1 MADRDDALDWDD
13 LRYFLRA
20 AQCGTQASAARALGV
35 EHSTVGRRLAALE
48 RSLGAPLV
56 TRAADGLHLTPLGAR
71 LLPLVED
78 VERAVMAVQAAT
90 TNQPA
95 RVRLAMPTGFT
106 KLFTEHLDRL
116 LAAHPGVALELLSGS
131 RPVDLRKGEADLAI
145 RTGPV
150 ADEAL
155 VARKLCDTGWSV
167 YAAPAYL
174 ARHAAPP
181 DLQDLRGHDLLGFD
195 PSLAGV
201 PAARWIEE
209 HAAGATVVLRSRE
222 MTDMLAA
229 ARGGAGLAAL
239 PCLMG
244 DDEPGLVR
252 VTPEVIAE
260 RDVWL
265 VYPQEA
271 RLSAPVRAVIGFV
284 VDVMRDNAARVAG
297 RRG

>member
-1 MADRDDALDWDD
+1 
-13 LRYFLRA
+13 
-20 AQCGTQASAARALGV
+20 
-35 EHSTVGRRLAALE
+35 
-48 RSLGAPLV
+48 
-56 TRAADGLHLTPLGAR
+56 
-71 LLPLVED
+71 
-78 VERAVMAVQAAT
+78 
-90 TNQPA
+90 
-95 RVRLAMPTGFT
+95 
-106 KLFTEHLDRL
+106 
-116 LAAHPGVALELLSGS
+116 
-131 RPVDLRKGEADLAI
+131 
-145 RTGPV
+145 
-150 ADEAL
+150 
-155 VARKLCDTGWSV
+155 
-167 YAAPAYL
+167 
-174 ARHAAPP
+174 
-181 DLQDLRGHDLLGFD
+181 
-195 PSLAGV
+195 
-201 PAARWIEE
+201 
-209 HAAGATVVLRSRE
+209 